1 MKRKLIIIGVGLAGL
16 SAAFTA
22 AEAGFPC
29 ILVSQ
34 QPSERSQSV
43 LAEGGINGEQSG
55 GQTALQSHWQDTM
68 KAGSGLS
75 DPNAVRN
82 LVRGASEIICGLMD
96 LGTPFQMTE
105 EGPALRKLGG
115 HTRPRTVYAGNSTG
129 KAILTALADAVRRQE
144 AAGLVTRMDNHRF
157 RKLILQEERCLGCFV
172 QDCYTGATLRLYG
185 PVLLASGGM
194 SGLLP
199 GHATGTVKNDGS
211 VTAAVFRQGVE
222 LGNLEFIQYHPT
234 TVPIPGKNLLV
245 SEAARSAGGRLFT
258 EKNGAPWYFLE
269 DLYGPEG
276 NLVSRDRAVTAMWKA
291 SFQTGS
297 RLPVYLDM
305 RGIPAELWKEQLAQ
319 LKEECEGFLHI
330 DPEKNPVP
338 VEPAVHYFMGGILVD
353 EYHRTNKRFLYAA
366 GECACQYHGAS
377 RLGGNSLLGA
387 LYGGKTAALAAMEDW
402 ETCRTDA
409 RYGEAMKTFPEME
422 DSPET
427 GRIQGIS
434 YDRVQS
440 RIGEILWNCLGIVRT
455 KEDLEKGGKELEKMM
470 EENDLT
476 QEEKDKIRLG
486 IAMVRSA
493 LERRESRGAHQR
505 LDAPETCR
513 EFCKTTV
520 AAFDG
525 RQVTVRF
532 RDIPADREAKRE

>member
-1 MKRKLIIIGVGLAGL
+1 
-16 SAAFTA
+16 
-22 AEAGFPC
+22 
-29 ILVSQ
+29 
-34 QPSERSQSV
+34 
-43 LAEGGINGEQSG
+43 
-55 GQTALQSHWQDTM
+55 
-68 KAGSGLS
+68 
-75 DPNAVRN
+75 
-82 LVRGASEIICGLMD
+82 
-96 LGTPFQMTE
+96 
-105 EGPALRKLGG
+105 
-115 HTRPRTVYAGNSTG
+115 
-129 KAILTALADAVRRQE
+129 
-144 AAGLVTRMDNHRF
+144 MDNHRF

-258 EKNGAPWYFLE
+258 EKNGVPWYFLE

-338 VEPAVHYFMGGILVD
+338 VEPAVHYFM
-353 EYHRTNKRFLYAA
+353 
-366 GECACQYHGAS
+366 
-377 RLGGNSLLGA
+377 GGNSLLGA

>member
-1 MKRKLIIIGVGLAGL
+1 MKRKLIIIGAGLAGL

-55 GQTALQSHWQDTM
+55 GQTALQSHWKDTM

-96 LGTPFQMTE
+96 LGIPFQMTE

-258 EKNGAPWYFLE
+258 EKNGASWYFLE

-338 VEPAVHYFMGGILVD
+338 VEPAVHYFMGG
-353 EYHRTNKRFLYAA
+353 
-366 GECACQYHGAS
+366 
-377 RLGGNSLLGA
+377 NSLLGA

-409 RYGEAMKTFPEME
+409 RYGETMKTFPEMV

-427 GRIQGIS
+427 GGIQGIS

-532 RDIPADREAKRE
+532 RDIPADREAKRV

>member
-1 MKRKLIIIGVGLAGL
+1 MKRKLIIIGAGLAGL

-55 GQTALQSHWQDTM
+55 GQTALQSHWKDTM

-96 LGTPFQMTE
+96 LGIPFQMTE

-338 VEPAVHYFMGGILVD
+338 VKPAVHYFMGGILVD

-402 ETCRTDA
+402 KTCRTDA
-409 RYGEAMKTFPEME
+409 RYGETMKTFPEMV

-486 IAMVRSA
+486 IPM
-493 LERRESRGAHQR
+493 
-505 LDAPETCR
+505 
-513 EFCKTTV
+513 
-520 AAFDG
+520 
-525 RQVTVRF
+525 
-532 RDIPADREAKRE
+532 ADFSL